1 MQRGTLQKAVHTYLV
16 LLPGTPLE
24 QSRYIRVV
32 EVQYLSRFWDWSTGG
47 TEAPYHEILQ
57 GIAVLSLLAWR
68 KDNGNPHFVPD
79 AENPEA
85 QRRPEIEWGLEACTT
100 LRSEA

>member
-32 EVQYLSRFWDWSTGG
+32 EVQYLSRFWDWSNCRYRITI
-47 TEAPYHEILQ
+47 P
-57 GIAVLSLLAWR
+57 
-68 KDNGNPHFVPD
+68 
-79 AENPEA
+79 
-85 QRRPEIEWGLEACTT
+85 
-100 LRSEA
+100 